1 MYILALKVQIAL
13 GHSHPKEEKTHTKF
27 LIKFKSMGKK
37 IKQKHLWRGPLYCL
51 VVGKG
56 QMAAKRGRYFT

>member
-1 MYILALKVQIAL
+1 MALKVQIAL
-13 GHSHPKEEKTHTKF
+13 RHSHPKEEKTHTKF

-37 IKQKHLWRGPLYCL
+37 IKQKHLGRGPLYCL

-56 QMAAKRGRYFT
+56 QMAGKRGRYFT